1 MKLSTFKLFKNTMF
15 TDMQNTLHFNSN
27 SERDNWFDTQFTNI
41 YILLFVTHLSPC
53 LCYNENVQLGLF

>member
-27 SERDNWFDTQFTNI
+27 SERDNWFDTHFTGNNTI
-41 YILLFVTHLSPC
+41 EFPNSFNYRYTVIMLELLL
-53 LCYNENVQLGLF
+53 